1 MQLEVWVFAEFSS
14 HVFKWQGG
22 LCITMA
28 RLHFLNNGKTTQFPD
43 SNQIHGN
50 PSEVFAYLVRAEG
63 RKWWATRSN

>member
-28 RLHFLNNGKTTQFPD
+28 RLHFLNNGKTTQFLDLESD
-43 SNQIHGN
+43 SLAIR
-50 PSEVFAYLVRAEG
+50 L
-63 RKWWATRSN
+63 TRVLT